1 MSRAFLSES
10 DEDFM
15 EDDIPEAKYP
25 LPEGV
30 KNYMTPQGAEKIK
43 NELMVLMNTERP
55 KITARLSSAVTDKGG
70 PQKESMLKDR
80 KRLRKIDRRIQYLT
94 KMVENL
100 EVVEPKNQDPDHVLF
115 GATVTVMENN
125 EREKVYRI
133 VGIDES
139 NPSEGILSW
148 LSPIARALTSK
159 RVGDVVTLNIPA
171 GEIKLKIIKIEYY

>member
-15 EDDIPEAKYP
+15 DDDIPEAKYP

-30 KNYMTPQGAEKIK
+30 KNYMTYEGAEKIK
-43 NELMVLMNTERP
+43 NELTVLMNTERP
-55 KITARLSSAVTDKGG
+55 KIAARLSTSVTDEGG

-80 KRLRKIDRRIQYLT
+80 KHLREIDRRIQYLT

-100 EVVEPKNQDPDHVLF
+100 EVVEPKNQDPNRVLF
-115 GATVTVMENN
+115 GATATVLENN

-148 LSPIARALTSK
+148 FSPIARALTSK
-159 RVGDVVTLNIPA
+159 RVGDVVTLKIPA
-171 GEIKLKIIKIEYY
+171 GEVKLKIIKIEYY